1 MAEASRFFNAVDG
14 DRVYSAADWAEYFA
28 SFIGNGVFGSPSTN
42 LQVSPGDGMNVSVAA
57 GLAWINGYFYTNDAA
72 LAQGEREN
80 PGGISRAR
88 RGGVHPQRLLHRP
101 RGVFIGACKRR
112 ESLRRLVGD

>member
-28 SFIGNGVFGSPSTN
+28 SFIGNGVFGSPITN

-57 GLAWINGYFYTNDAA
+57 GILLNDIHHKWDS
-72 LAQGEREN
+72 RE
-80 PGGISRAR
+80 
-88 RGGVHPQRLLHRP
+88 
-101 RGVFIGACKRR
+101 GA
-112 ESLRRLVGD
+112 E